1 MIAHASHDDASE
13 CARITM
19 AHARTFSLAS
29 RLLPGAKR
37 RAAYA
42 LYAFCRIADDLVD
55 QADHNNVARLGE
67 QLTAYRTQLQA
78 ALDGRPSGP
87 IFREVAWVAREF
99 DVSPDPLFELLDGVR
114 RDLEAHTYDSW
125 AELERYCE
133 GVASSVGEMCTYV
146 FGVPAGPEMRT
157 QAIQY
162 ARTLGTAMQLTN
174 ILRDVGEDAQRGRCY
189 LPAEDM
195 ARFDLTPQDVLTRG
209 ADLARHR
216 GWAPLMAYEVSR
228 ARALYAA
235 AMPGIALLHHDAQ
248 RCAAACATG
257 YAGILSAIEAQRYDT
272 ISTRARIG
280 RLARVGILW
289 NAWRYRA
296 PAPDLSA
303 LGHGPRIVWE
313 PNAVAKN
320 TDSLIR
326 LA

>member
-1 MIAHASHDDASE
+1 
-13 CARITM
+13 
-19 AHARTFSLAS
+19 
-29 RLLPGAKR
+29 
-37 RAAYA
+37 
-42 LYAFCRIADDLVD
+42 
-55 QADHNNVARLGE
+55 
-67 QLTAYRTQLQA
+67 
-78 ALDGRPSGP
+78 
-87 IFREVAWVAREF
+87 
-99 DVSPDPLFELLDGVR
+99 
-114 RDLEAHTYDSW
+114 
-125 AELERYCE
+125 
-133 GVASSVGEMCTYV
+133 
-146 FGVPAGPEMRT
+146 
-157 QAIQY
+157 
-162 ARTLGTAMQLTN
+162 MQLTN

-195 ARFDLTPQDVLTRG
+195 ARFGLTPQDVLTRG
-209 ADLARHR
+209 PELARDA

-235 AMPGIALLHHDAQ
+235 AVPGIALLDGDAQ
-248 RCAAACATG
+248 RCAAACAYG
-257 YAGILSAIEAQRYDT
+257 YAGILTAIEAQQYDT

-313 PNAVAKN
+313 PNAVPSN